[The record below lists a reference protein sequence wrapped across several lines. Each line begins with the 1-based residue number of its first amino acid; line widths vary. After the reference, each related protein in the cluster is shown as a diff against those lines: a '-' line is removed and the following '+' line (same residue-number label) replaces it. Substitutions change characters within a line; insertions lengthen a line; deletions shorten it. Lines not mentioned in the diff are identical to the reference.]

1 MHHVCLYFALDATM
15 LNPSLF
21 ISLFHVCM
29 SVCRLRNLVG
39 YRNKK
44 AAFSGW
50 YCSSLARIKDSWGF
64 STCWKLLWRQLSSLC
79 DPSLWFVPSF
89 LLFFIHHTRT
99 GSTPGSVPNSIT
111 IFQRWI
117 SLCIYFSCN
126 NPLLLVV
133 NKLRSAAKENKK
145 ILRGLIL
152 YQSKLVTKTDILIEL
167 ADISQWDFKLST
179 KSAIKSNQKKNQ
191 KKKEK
196 KKAAQ
201 NPVLQ
206 IDINFYIEL
215 KKIDWTRYENEKFT
229 QILV

>member
-126 NPLLLVV
+126 NPPLLVV

-152 YQSKLVTKTDILIEL
+152 YQSKLITKTDILIEL

-179 KSAIKSNQKKNQ
+179 KSAIKS
-191 KKKEK
+191 KKKKWCPKSCFANRYKFLHRVEK
-196 KKAAQ
+196 NRLNSVWKWEIY
-201 NPVLQ
+201 PDLSLM
-206 IDINFYIEL
+206 FY
-215 KKIDWTRYENEKFT
+215 WTD
-229 QILV
+229 